1 MDFPFYNEKYGKQIA
16 WLFNSDNNHLLGKPA
31 DLSVLDIRDFSLY
44 VGTLYDF
51 TVGAYYGMVVNEF
64 YINRIDK
71 VFHLRI
77 PYYEKCQIDPDHF
90 YFHYNEIVNMKAL
103 ENFQNLL
110 NLHFRLLD
118 GRREKENF
126 IGSIKYAYDESAS
139 EEWKYHHNVDRWH
152 DTYGKIKYI
161 CDAYDYADYET
172 KHSSIVLSGNTKTI
186 YKRMKGDEMTLMH
199 IIYDNLRT
207 CDFRCTIR

>member
-51 TVGAYYGMVVNEF
+51 VVCAYYGMIKNEF
-64 YINRIDK
+64 YVNRIDK

-90 YFHYNEIVNMKAL
+90 YLQVHSGHRQIISVFIAL
-103 ENFQNLL
+103 NIMFLE
-110 NLHFRLLD
+110 R
-118 GRREKENF
+118 K
-126 IGSIKYAYDESAS
+126 SIQ
-139 EEWKYHHNVDRWH
+139 
-152 DTYGKIKYI
+152 I
-161 CDAYDYADYET
+161 
-172 KHSSIVLSGNTKTI
+172 NT
-186 YKRMKGDEMTLMH
+186 DH
-199 IIYDNLRT
+199 LRT
-207 CDFRCTIR
+207 LLSQQIL